1 MIQKE
6 VEWYFGNRKAIKNLK
21 KHAHNGRQQEICG
34 SVSRGWQQSCTELP
48 VATVIKSNQVL
59 NSLEPTL
66 HPAKNKTLN
75 MMPHHSTNP
84 TLMLNVAT
92 FCDKTNKRLTPE
104 D

>member
-1 MIQKE
+1 M
-6 VEWYFGNRKAIKNLK
+6 WLKAS
-21 KHAHNGRQQEICG
+21 E
-34 SVSRGWQQSCTELP
+34 VSRGWQQSCTELP

-66 HPAKNKTLN
+66 HPATNKMLN

-84 TLMLNVAT
+84 TLMLNVPT
-92 FCDKTNKRLTPE
+92 FCDKTIKRLTPE